1 MIRLHKA
8 DQREH
13 LPRLSDL
20 HLLVLKI
27 HRAVCKPCGPLL
39 SFLFQISHT
48 PLCFLLAA
56 HVEFRFVLSTKP
68 VKFYLAD
75 SPLNF
80 HAEFFKPN
88 LQLALSLCLL
98 VRLWDYSVCSSELR
112 NVMNRYVRLSHVTE
126 THKHPRSRL
135 LALRLSLEWI

>member
-1 MIRLHKA
+1 MSSPAFSKRSFNPIIIRVANIYMIRLHKA

-80 HAEFFKPN
+80 HAEFLN
-88 LQLALSLCLL
+88 QTYSLL
-98 VRLWDYSVCSSELR
+98 
-112 NVMNRYVRLSHVTE
+112 
-126 THKHPRSRL
+126 
-135 LALRLSLEWI
+135 